1 MQIFIRGLT
10 DRTHIF
16 EVFPSDTVARVK
28 KQVHQRLGVPPIHLR
43 LMFNGRQLDS
53 NKTLS
58 DHNVDK
64 ESTLEGAIRLRGGK
78 PVILLYPPSP
88 LDASVHLSLNFG
100 WKFSTLYPAP
110 SREKVGPYDHAPVS
124 TIAISWVML
133 LIVCL
138 GQCRIFYIIYYS
150 TVNVRGNILVVDCPP

>member
-1 MQIFIRGLT
+1 MYQEKEMQIFIRGLT

-16 EVFPSDTVARVK
+16 QVFPSDTVARVK

-110 SREKVGPYDHAPVS
+110 SREKVGPYDHAPAYDEC
-124 TIAISWVML
+124 TW
-133 LIVCL
+133 
-138 GQCRIFYIIYYS
+138 
-150 TVNVRGNILVVDCPP
+150 TVRANPDGTLKDMEARKEYPYLFWEADSD